1 MESQSKKNQVKHA
14 NMAVSCPYTFSVG
27 SHNYQVFPLVTIG
40 LLPQV
45 LESIHKIYVLSTQ
58 HLIVR
63 GSKNSKG
70 GSGIIEISQKEKL
83 FKFHKKLSAIWGN
96 LTLYHPSM
104 PLSKKNFLFPSVWP
118 SREYIWHL
126 GSPLSPQEEQKKDD
140 EPFANHLQMY
150 VSKTSTKAKKPA
162 LGSEHPSNEL
172 KIILFIQMENIFS
185 QFIDKF
191 LKIQL

>member
-70 GSGIIEISQKEKL
+70 GGGIIEISQKEKL

-96 LTLYHPSM
+96 LTLYHSFHAPFKKEF
-104 PLSKKNFLFPSVWP
+104 PLSFSLAKQRIYMAL
-118 SREYIWHL
+118 RQ
-126 GSPLSPQEEQKKDD
+126 SPIPTRRVEK
-140 EPFANHLQMY
+140 
-150 VSKTSTKAKKPA
+150 
-162 LGSEHPSNEL
+162 G
-172 KIILFIQMENIFS
+172 
-185 QFIDKF
+185 
-191 LKIQL
+191 